1 MQCRAHVAQLG
12 RLYQEFQSQG
22 AEVLVILGD
31 TVQRAQ
37 RYVEAL
43 HLAFPVLAD
52 PERQVYSQYGLG
64 RDLVFIQRTASIIVD
79 QFGTIRYFRSAT
91 NPFTWLQE
99 SLELSQ
105 AVHHLKGQDNLHEAN
120 SDELV
125 S

>member
-31 TVQRAQ
+31 TVQSAQ
-37 RYVEAL
+37 RYVDVL
-43 HLAFPVLAD
+43 HLPFPVLAD
-52 PERQVYSQYGLG
+52 PERQVYHQYGLEKA
-64 RDLVFIQRTASIIVD
+64 LVFVQRTASMIVD
-79 QFGTIRYFRSAT
+79 RAGMINYFRSAT

-99 SLELSQ
+99 SRELLQ
-105 AVHHLKGQDNLHEAN
+105 AVYDLKGQDTLRQAN
-120 SDELV
+120 SNEVV

>member
-31 TVQRAQ
+31 TVQSAQ
-37 RYVEAL
+37 RYVDVL
-43 HLAFPVLAD
+43 HLPFPVLAD
-52 PERQVYSQYGLG
+52 PERQVYHQYGLE
-64 RDLVFIQRTASIIVD
+64 RALVFVQRTASIIVD
-79 QFGTIRYFRSAT
+79 QAGMISYFRSAT

-99 SLELSQ
+99 SRELLQ
-105 AVHHLKGQDNLHEAN
+105 AVYDLKGQDTLRQAN
-120 SDELV
+120 SNEVV